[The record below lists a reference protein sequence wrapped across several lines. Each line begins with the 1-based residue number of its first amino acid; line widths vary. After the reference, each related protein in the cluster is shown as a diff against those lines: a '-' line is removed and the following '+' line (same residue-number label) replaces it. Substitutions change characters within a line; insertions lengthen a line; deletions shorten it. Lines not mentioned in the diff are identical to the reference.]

1 MPLVH
6 ACSWEGC
13 NILTMGE
20 YCLEH
25 EQLEGKDDSLEDV
38 VAAAA
43 VVYESKDA
51 TEPRSTTPAV

>member
-1 MPLVH
+1 M
-6 ACSWEGC
+6 
-13 NILTMGE
+13 TMGE